1 MMSVV
6 YEFLHGVLQKSHTTV
21 VVDAIASK
29 SIFTLFV
36 QEIARPRVQFVINRY
51 E

>member
-1 MMSVV
+1 MKTDAQAK
-6 YEFLHGVLQKSHTTV
+6 LQGQNGLKEQESEKS
-21 VVDAIASK
+21 K
-29 SIFTLFV
+29 QGKLV